1 MDYDLKILN
10 TSQVLADKKYLK
22 EFKFANGKSLPYSY
36 QSFAAQFGWGRV
48 LDNYL
53 IYIPLNPKFHDSW
66 QNAREDI
73 KSTYINNINEYIDYY
88 PDESLDL
95 MKRMEPFAKSESGY
109 YLFWDIYSEDLPNE
123 FNIYATDFVG
133 DIYLLGKDLFEVF
146 YNLTNDTKIL
156 KECFNRA
163 PWPKTFEGFMSIC

>member
-1 MDYDLKILN
+1 
-10 TSQVLADKKYLK
+10 
-22 EFKFANGKSLPYSY
+22 
-36 QSFAAQFGWGRV
+36 
-48 LDNYL
+48 
-53 IYIPLNPKFHDSW
+53 
-66 QNAREDI
+66 
-73 KSTYINNINEYIDYY
+73 
-88 PDESLDL
+88 

-156 KECFNRA
+156 KECFNRT